1 MFSTTIRSIFVGV
14 QNHLNTTYIPH
25 QDWSDVCKHGSR
37 NIFSTDMSIN
47 GEYFRSKS
55 KNEYYQIID
64 KNTQAKDISKLTFFI
79 PSEKIKERLILW
91 DYDHK
96 KHLIVRLDFNKD
108 KGYFVESYQDITITD
123 PDVIIMTV
131 DDKELLANLPIFTP
145 LPRTNDG
152 L

>member
-1 MFSTTIRSIFVGV
+1 MFSTAIRSIYVGV
-14 QNHLNTTYIPH
+14 QNNLNPTYRPR
-25 QDWSDVCKHGSR
+25 QECSDVFKTGSR
-37 NIFSTDMSIN
+37 NIFSTDMGIN

-64 KNTQAKDISKLTFFI
+64 KNTQAKDISKLCFFV

-91 DYDHK
+91 GYDSK
-96 KHLIVRLDFNKD
+96 KHLIVRLDFNKN
-108 KGYFVESYQDITITD
+108 KSYFVESYQDITITD
-123 PDVIIMTV
+123 PDVIVMTL
-131 DDKELLANLPIFTP
+131 DDKELLENLPEFTP